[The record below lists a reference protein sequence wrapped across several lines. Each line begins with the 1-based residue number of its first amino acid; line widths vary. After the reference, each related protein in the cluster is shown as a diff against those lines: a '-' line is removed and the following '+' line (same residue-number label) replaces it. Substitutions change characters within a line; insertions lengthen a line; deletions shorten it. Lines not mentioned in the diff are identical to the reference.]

1 MMESYSVSVNG
12 QVFGKTIDCAHDKVP
27 LAYRR
32 MCSWAYI
39 QDTRDRYY
47 SSPPI
52 EWTPLNGNC
61 KKKGIPGIISSAMV
75 GGVLLV
81 ASVWW
86 YCRQRSRRQAAS
98 NTTSNNPLATIPSTS
113 TAGLYHAADRFNPP
127 LVGATHEPVAIP
139 LERKHPSTNP
149 GQQQILEPHQNP
161 HTVVGIE
168 SAIEDDPTSTPPPT
182 LTGAAEASNDAEDF
196 A

>member
-12 QVFGKTIDCAHDKVP
+12 QVFGKTIDCSHDKVP

-39 QDTRDRYY
+39 QYRYP
-47 SSPPI
+47 SSTSI

-86 YCRQRSRRQAAS
+86 YCRRRSRRQAAS
-98 NTTSNNPLATIPSTS
+98 NTTSNNS
-113 TAGLYHAADRFNPP
+113 TAGQYLAAHRFNPA
-127 LVGATHEPVAIP
+127 LVVAVHEPVAIP
-139 LERKHPSTNP
+139 LERKHPSTTNP
-149 GQQQILEPHQNP
+149 GQQLLEPNNQNP

-168 SAIEDDPTSTPPPT
+168 SAIEDDPTSTPPPPT
-182 LTGAAEASNDAEDF
+182 LTGAAETSNDAEDF